1 MNCTVLSG
9 GPARTITWI
18 KHGKPILASSKG
30 RDWSALILSELKE
43 SHAGKYRCVVE
54 GTTRDVSMVHLHVEG
69 KRMID

>member
-18 KHGKPILASSKG
+18 KNGKQILASSKG

-43 SHAGKYRCVVE
+43 SHAGKYRCVAD
-54 GTTRDVSMVHLHVEG
+54 GKTRDVSMVYLHVEG
-69 KRMID
+69 K